1 MNINSLITEWTY
13 RLTKGYPD
21 SESDY
26 QELDRVL
33 TEMTDLSETERMAII
48 RKAKGLSEQE
58 DDESQDILDTNEESI
73 RTTLNNIGLPNDII
87 TQVMS
92 IYSQLSNNEQT
103 EFNKNFRK
111 HSIESYVNSGW
122 KAFKEF
128 FLVNVGGARGGM
140 GNGEISILLGVKESM
155 PGGTAQH
162 DIVMPAGE
170 WEVKELKSGKFD
182 PAKAG
187 LSSKYALT
195 SKIKDFYKDIVVPV
209 SQIGDPYQSLKHL
222 VNPES
227 AEDLKKLIRIFETRF
242 ESVIDPDKLASFEWK
257 KSAMHNWYEG
267 FKELHDVFYKTN
279 LDTTVKDTRL
289 TVNADGKQKSYWISD
304 EDVEEIEL
312 SAGEDTAA
320 DVYVGDLVDDINSNI
335 VIWFKRVERHEFIKN
350 PQNFLFDLNTGKNT
364 FFNSIL
370 GLIWYNYRN
379 PQPHIG
385 LAEDFAIDV
394 VSQGR
399 YRFVQKNIPSSQGY
413 EYIQG
418 QG

>member
-33 TEMTDLSETERMAII
+33 NEMTDLSETERMAII

>member
-33 TEMTDLSETERMAII
+33 TEMTDLSETQRMAII